1 MRNLGDLGESTF
13 QMWCA
18 NEGIV
23 ANSSVIDACGWDFL
37 LELPFPPGKTRRDIH
52 AADINC
58 KVQVKATDGKSK
70 KWSIGLANL
79 KNLATSPFP
88 VFFAFL
94 EFDHQ
99 ATPRR
104 AFLVHLDQGWITKIL
119 KRVHEEVAVNGSRVT
134 NKKTIGIGY
143 ETVHELKLAKG
154 KFLRAAIENHVGEMH
169 AYVERKKKHLERTGF
184 EGGSG
189 RLRFRT
195 LDEKNLVDLIDVSI
209 GAKESVEVS
218 DFVGHDVRFG
228 MQSKEPE
235 FEFKTGVLSMPDIQ
249 ATGLGI
255 FSVHDDSLPAP
266 LKFRCKYFTSPFMTR
281 LPQKMWKLRIE
292 GKNFD
297 IVLTPA
303 TGATFA
309 TVHLS
314 DARLSV
320 RDLRDHLQLMK
331 LLFSSNRGVRVEF
344 APEAHTKIELTL
356 NSGKELFPFDNEIV
370 ALESAKNIIHHFDQI
385 ESFDITLTEI
395 HRQVNQVNAFSEI
408 LRSNQAINLDF
419 SVNSNDFDSDRPVA
433 CILVMLTS
441 IGRHKLGM
449 ILAVKADQSA
459 PRGAKFIL
467 LNPLTTVEKTFFAE
481 PGEELERQLVQTY
494 IEAASKKYEEKYQI
508 VRMEGFYR
516 GVPPA
521 ALVA

>member
-1 MRNLGDLGESTF
+1 
-13 QMWCA
+13 MWCA

-37 LELPFPPGKTRRDIH
+37 LEIPFPPGKNHRDIH

-79 KNLATSPFP
+79 KNLATNPFP

-94 EFDHQ
+94 EFERQ
-99 ATPRR
+99 ATPQR
-104 AFLVHLDQGWITKIL
+104 AFLVHLDQAWITKIL
-119 KRVHEEVAVNGSRVT
+119 KRVHEEVAVNESRVT
-134 NKKTIGIGY
+134 NKKTISIGY
-143 ETVHELKLAKG
+143 EKAHELNISKG
-154 KFLRAAIENHVGEMH
+154 KFLRAAIENHVGDMH
-169 AYVERKKKHLERTGF
+169 AYVEKKKKHLERTGF
-184 EGGSG
+184 EGGSS
-189 RLRFRT
+189 RLQFRT
-195 LDEKNLVDLIDVSI
+195 LNEKNLMDLIDVSI

-228 MQSKEPE
+228 MPGREPV
-235 FEFKTGVLSMPDIQ
+235 FEVKTGVLTMPEIQ
-249 ATGLGI
+249 ATGLGV
-255 FSVHDDSLPAP
+255 FSIHDESLPSP
-266 LKFRCKYFTSPFMTR
+266 LKFNCKYFTSPFMTR

-292 GKNFD
+292 GKSFE

-320 RDLRDHLQLMK
+320 RDLRDHLKLMK
-331 LLFSSNRGVRVEF
+331 LLFSSNKGVRVEF
-344 APEAHTKIELTL
+344 APEAHAKIELTL
-356 NSGKELFPFDNEIV
+356 NSGKESFPFDNEIV
-370 ALESAKNIIHHFDQI
+370 ALESAKNVLHHFDQI

-395 HRQVNQVNAFSEI
+395 HRQANQVNAFSET
-408 LRSNQAINLDF
+408 LRNNYSINLDF
-419 SVNSNDFDSDRPVA
+419 SVSSDGFDPGRPVA

-449 ILAVKADQSA
+449 ILAVKSDQSA

-467 LNPLTTVEKTFFAE
+467 LNPLTSVERTFFAD
-481 PGEELERQLVQTY
+481 PGEELERQLIQTY
-494 IEAASKKYEEKYQI
+494 IVAASKKYEDKYQI
-508 VRMEGFYR
+508 VRMAGFYR
-516 GVPPA
+516 GVAPA
-521 ALVA
+521 ALAA